1 MLVQGQRAA
10 KWHPVQ
16 ARDEQGGFVRQT
28 SSFRNWV
35 TPDGTAGPTGTAGFR
50 AEAVRCHL
58 YVALICRW
66 ASRTRIAC
74 KLKGP
79 DRAVSVSVVE
89 PALTDQGG
97 RFGDDPGGGLSQA
110 ERCPLP

>member
-1 MLVQGQRAA
+1 VASGPGQGRTG
-10 KWHPVQ
+10 
-16 ARDEQGGFVRQT
+16 RVRPPDRKLSQLGH
-28 SSFRNWV
+28 
-35 TPDGTAGPTGTAGFR
+35 PDGTAGPTGTAGFR
-50 AEAVRCHL
+50 AEAGRCHL